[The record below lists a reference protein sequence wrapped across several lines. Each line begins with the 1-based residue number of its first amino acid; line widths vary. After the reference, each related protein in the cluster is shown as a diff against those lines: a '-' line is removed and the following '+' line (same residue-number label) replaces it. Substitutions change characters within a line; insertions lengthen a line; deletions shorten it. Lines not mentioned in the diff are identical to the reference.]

1 MEKTGTKKP
10 ASHEDRLPTLRDVL
24 GPLFRKWKAV
34 LVVFCAI
41 FAIAIAVAWGWASH
55 YYVSTMQVVVGRE
68 RSDPTVTPLQNR
80 EADNETPVSTEEVTS
95 EVALLQ
101 GRDMLEEV
109 VRTCKLTKRES
120 SFLNIWQKSD
130 YPDPGVPSPRVLEGA
145 TNRLAGQ
152 LQVGAEKFSHVIN
165 VKYGS
170 VGAPETPACVLQT
183 LGKLYLEKHLRLQR
197 PGGTF
202 DFFAGET
209 EKYQK
214 ALQDSENR
222 LADFGKSDG
231 MVAPEILRASMAQ
244 QMVAAQA
251 GLYQARQQIAADQER
266 LEKIKSQMGDTS
278 PRSTTSETSIA
289 ANTLLQQLQT
299 SLLAS
304 EIKKTQLLAK
314 YDPSYPLVKEV
325 EAEIAQTKEAIAEA
339 DKAKYLNTTTDR
351 DPTFE
356 YLRQDR
362 AKTES
367 DLASEQATAAAL
379 STTIQGI
386 RSEMVNL
393 DAKAVQY
400 EALQREAKAN
410 EQNYLLYL
418 TKREQERTSDALDA
432 KRIANVAI
440 AVPAVVPASPAHSPF
455 SIILNGFLLAI
466 LGGIVA
472 GYLAELLDPSLRTP
486 SEVEQLLNV
495 TVLAAVPKRVA

>member
-165 VKYGS
+165 VKYGR

-325 EAEIAQTKEAIAEA
+325 DAEIAQTKEAIAEA

-362 AKTES
+362 AKT
-367 DLASEQATAAAL
+367 
-379 STTIQGI
+379 
-386 RSEMVNL
+386 
-393 DAKAVQY
+393 
-400 EALQREAKAN
+400 
-410 EQNYLLYL
+410 
-418 TKREQERTSDALDA
+418 
-432 KRIANVAI
+432 
-440 AVPAVVPASPAHSPF
+440 
-455 SIILNGFLLAI
+455 
-466 LGGIVA
+466 
-472 GYLAELLDPSLRTP
+472 
-486 SEVEQLLNV
+486 
-495 TVLAAVPKRVA
+495 